1 MEYVVCILIVPWLV
15 YTRYEEWTDA
25 HKTRRQQGKGLLVH
39 NVLQDKEFSSFRS
52 GRLLVI
58 LGFAAIGP

>member
-15 YTRYEEWTDA
+15 YTKYEEWKDA
-25 HKTRRQQGKGLLVH
+25 HKTRRQQANGALVR
-39 NVLQDKEFSSFRS
+39 NIWQNKEFSSFRS
-52 GRLLVI
+52 GRLLLI